1 MRKSVF
7 ITGAAQG
14 IGLEI
19 ARRFAASNCFVGL
32 YDINESGLS
41 ALESSGEFSDAC
53 FGSIDVTDKNSVSAA
68 LEHFSTRSGGQ
79 LHVLINNAGVL
90 SGGAFHEISPEA
102 HQMMIDVN
110 VAGLTRVAQLAFP
123 YLKATPDSVMVNL
136 CSLSSVHGIPGLA
149 VYSSSKFYVDGLT
162 QALSLEWEPY
172 DVRVSCVKPPVVNTS
187 MGHAAASTLAG
198 QGDPS
203 MEADD
208 VALAV
213 ERAASG
219 RRVSYLLGM
228 QGKIWSRLDKWL
240 PEALARGLARRLTS
254 G

>member
-1 MRKSVF
+1 MRRSVF

-32 YDINESGLS
+32 YDINEGGLS
-41 ALESSGEFSDAC
+41 ALESSGEFSEAC
-53 FGSIDVTDKNSVSAA
+53 FGSIDVTDKSSVDLA
-68 LEHFSTRSGGQ
+68 LQHFLAHSGGH

-90 SGGAFHEISPEA
+90 SGGAFHEISPDA

-123 YLKATPDSVMVNL
+123 YLKATPDAVMVNL

-172 DVRVSCVKPPVVNTS
+172 DIRVTCVKPPVVNTS
-187 MGHAAASTLAG
+187 MGQTAASTLAG

-208 VALAV
+208 VARAV
-213 ERAASG
+213 ERAATG
-219 RRVSYLLGM
+219 RRVSYLLGL
-228 QGKIWSRLDKWL
+228 QGKIWGRLNKWL
-240 PEALARGLARRLTS
+240 PEAMARSLTRRMTS